1 MKQKFRPFLKN
12 KYHKFSSAVLLVLLG
27 LRNSTF
33 FIYRI
38 NDERR
43 CRNCTSAFLRSRG
56 GEKMQ
61 YRQKH
66 IRAHSTTA
74 DYAPQC
80 RAEPPEDVGCTK
92 FAQGRDCPYPR
103 HGFIYWQ
110 SENTCLR
117 TRMDKI
123 NGSKIGGT

>member
-1 MKQKFRPFLKN
+1 
-12 KYHKFSSAVLLVLLG
+12 
-27 LRNSTF
+27 
-33 FIYRI
+33 
-38 NDERR
+38 
-43 CRNCTSAFLRSRG
+43 
-56 GEKMQ
+56 MQ

-66 IRAHSTTA
+66 IRAHCATP

-92 FAQGRDCPYPR
+92 FAQYRDCPYPR

-110 SENTCLR
+110 SEDNWLR